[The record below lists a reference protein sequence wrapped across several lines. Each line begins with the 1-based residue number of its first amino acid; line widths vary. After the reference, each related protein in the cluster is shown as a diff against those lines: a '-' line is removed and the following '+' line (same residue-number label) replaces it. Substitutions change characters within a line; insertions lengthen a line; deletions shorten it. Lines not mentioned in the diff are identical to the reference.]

1 MDSVRPKHLWR
12 RAPAITRLVCLGYVL
27 ISVGLPML
35 QKRMPAAPRYFLCC
49 FHTVFEL
56 HYVWSICCSW
66 VYRPVQDVGSLVLVF
81 MDIFLATIYMRRK
94 ERQMGSFCFLVWI
107 LYMSTCVNLIFL
119 ALMAAFATN
128 NPYFETLCNQGI
140 WPILLVIIT
149 RQSLT
154 NPSAHLT
161 FLSVVRVQQRWYPIV
176 FGVFLTCFSLTDLWM
191 IVAALGFGYT
201 ETFIRVDRCYLGPAA
216 ANKLDKACFGGIIS
230 KCMCFFAKR
239 IGNWLPA
246 PGQEV
251 DENDVLASTS
261 GRRMPWTLSTR
272 LPMAMDPEELLGE
285 LPQ

>member
-1 MDSVRPKHLWR
+1 
-12 RAPAITRLVCLGYVL
+12 
-27 ISVGLPML
+27 
-35 QKRMPAAPRYFLCC
+35 
-49 FHTVFEL
+49 
-56 HYVWSICCSW
+56 
-66 VYRPVQDVGSLVLVF
+66 
-81 MDIFLATIYMRRK
+81 
-94 ERQMGSFCFLVWI
+94 MGSFCFLVWI